1 MTVLVAVREGREG
14 PQALHAGAGEA
25 RMLDT
30 DLVVVNLTLRAID
43 VSGLPEDLKVTLLE
57 RSGPEDRDPADTVLE
72 EIDQRPDVRRLV
84 IGMKRRSPVTKAL
97 LGSVA
102 QRLLL
107 ESPVPVLAVKAEG

>member
-1 MTVLVAVREGREG
+1 MTVLVAVPEGREG

-84 IGMKRRSPVTKAL
+84 IGMKRRSPVSKAL

-107 ESPVPVLAVKAEG
+107 ESPVPVLAVKAES